1 MMSMEEALAGKSTS
15 PLRSAILLAM
25 TEDMEAEK
33 LVKDYWQKKGQ
44 SCAVTMLGGNS
55 RALKE
60 KLPGAV
66 IGACLNNNLIE
77 KNQESIH
84 PVLHAVMEAAKGAKV
99 NAVLEQN
106 YQLKIAI
113 VREGHWIAVA
123 MYGKM
128 GFHELS
134 DHHTI
139 GCGRHII
146 P

>member
-1 MMSMEEALAGKSTS
+1 MPVLSSRRAKRSSIRSYWNNAKSHKKFHVKH
-15 PLRSAILLAM
+15 LFLYIL
-25 TEDMEAEK
+25 
-33 LVKDYWQKKGQ
+33 
-44 SCAVTMLGGNS
+44 SS

-106 YQLKIAI
+106 NYQLKIAI

-123 MYGKM
+123 MYGKL

-139 GCGRHII
+139 GCGIHII

>member
-1 MMSMEEALAGKSTS
+1 MMNMEEALTGKTTS

-25 TEDMEAEK
+25 T
-33 LVKDYWQKKGQ
+33 KD
-44 SCAVTMLGGNS
+44 
-55 RALKE
+55 
-60 KLPGAV
+60 
-66 IGACLNNNLIE
+66 
-77 KNQESIH
+77 
-84 PVLHAVMEAAKGAKV
+84 MEAAKGAKV

-113 VREGHWIAVA
+113 VCEGHWIAVA

-139 GCGRHII
+139 GCGIHII

>member
-1 MMSMEEALAGKSTS
+1 M
-15 PLRSAILLAM
+15 P
-25 TEDMEAEK
+25 
-33 LVKDYWQKKGQ
+33 
-44 SCAVTMLGGNS
+44 NS

-77 KNQESIH
+77 KNRESIH

-128 GFHELS
+128 GFNELS
-134 DHHTI
+134 DLHTI
-139 GCGRHII
+139 GCGIHII

>member
-1 MMSMEEALAGKSTS
+1 M
-15 PLRSAILLAM
+15 PN
-25 TEDMEAEK
+25 
-33 LVKDYWQKKGQ
+33 
-44 SCAVTMLGGNS
+44 SCT
-55 RALKE
+55 LKE

-84 PVLHAVMEAAKGAKV
+84 PVLHAVMEAAKSVKL

-113 VREGHWIAVA
+113 VREGHWITVA

-134 DHHTI
+134 DH
-139 GCGRHII
+139 CGIHII